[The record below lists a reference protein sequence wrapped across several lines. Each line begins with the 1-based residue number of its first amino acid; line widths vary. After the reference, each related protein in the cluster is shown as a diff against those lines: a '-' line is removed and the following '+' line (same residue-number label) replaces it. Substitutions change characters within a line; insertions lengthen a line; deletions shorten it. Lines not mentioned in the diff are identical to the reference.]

1 MDKSLRESRIDAI
14 KILYSAS
21 FLKEDCAV
29 IAQNILDENDEVAL
43 KLALNVE
50 KNKEEIDSII
60 RSALENYTISRLNL
74 VDRIIIE
81 LATYEMMSGTPCNIA
96 INEALEITKIYTDQG
111 DKKAVAFNNKVLDN
125 IKRKLLK

>member
-60 RSALENYTISRLNL
+60 RSALENYTISRLNV